1 MNTQILISFL
11 KIKRISLIEN
21 DVAVSYEEIHIN
33 HRFVRNIVINKEKET
48 INILYQLEPNSIV
61 LYKISIDNGEYLPLQ
76 EKIDGI
82 LTVRCY
88 VSYEEYRKI
97 KSAIAGF
104 TY

>member
-11 KIKRISLIEN
+11 KIKRISSVEN

-33 HRFVRNIVINKEKET
+33 YRFVRNIVINKET
-48 INILYQLEPNSIV
+48 INILYQLNHNSIV

-76 EKIDGI
+76 EIIDGV

-97 KSAIAGF
+97 KSAIADF

>member
-11 KIKRISLIEN
+11 KIKRISSVEN
-21 DVAVSYEEIHIN
+21 DIAVSYEEIHIN
-33 HRFVRNIVINKEKET
+33 YRFVRNIVINKET
-48 INILYQLEPNSIV
+48 INILYQLDPNSIV

-76 EKIDGI
+76 EIIDGI

-88 VSYEEYRKI
+88 VSDGEYRNI
-97 KSAIAGF
+97 KSAIADF

>member
-1 MNTQILISFL
+1 MMTNVLISFL
-11 KIKRISLIEN
+11 KIKRISSVEN

-33 HRFVRNIVINKEKET
+33 YRFVRNIVINKET
-48 INILYQLEPNSIV
+48 INILYQLNHNSVV

-76 EKIDGI
+76 VIIDGI

-88 VSYEEYRKI
+88 VSDREYRNI
-97 KSAIAGF
+97 KSAIAEF

>member
-11 KIKRISLIEN
+11 KIKRVSSVEN
-21 DVAVSYEEIHIN
+21 NVAVSDEEIHIN
-33 HRFVRNIVINKEKET
+33 YRFVRNIVINKET
-48 INILYQLEPNSIV
+48 INILYQLNPNSVV

-76 EKIDGI
+76 AIIDGI

-88 VSYEEYRKI
+88 VSDDEYRKI
-97 KSAIAGF
+97 KSAIANF

>member
-11 KIKRISLIEN
+11 KIKRISSVEN

-33 HRFVRNIVINKEKET
+33 YRFVRNIVINKET
-48 INILYQLEPNSIV
+48 INILYQLNHNSIV
-61 LYKISIDNGEYLPLQ
+61 LYKISIDNSEYLPLQ
-76 EKIDGI
+76 EIIDGV

-97 KSAIAGF
+97 KSAIADF

>member
-11 KIKRISLIEN
+11 KIKRVSSVEN

-33 HRFVRNIVINKEKET
+33 YRFVRNIVINKET
-48 INILYQLEPNSIV
+48 INILYQLNHNSIV

-76 EKIDGI
+76 AIIDGV
-82 LTVRCY
+82 LVLRCY
-88 VSYEEYRKI
+88 VSDEEYRKI
-97 KSAIAGF
+97 KSAIADF

>member
-1 MNTQILISFL
+1 MMTNILISFL
-11 KIKRISLIEN
+11 KIKRISSIEN

-33 HRFVRNIVINKEKET
+33 HRFVRNIVINKET
-48 INILYQLEPNSIV
+48 INILYQLNHNSIV

-76 EKIDGI
+76 EIIDGV

-97 KSAIAGF
+97 KSAIADF

>member
-11 KIKRISLIEN
+11 KIKRVSSVEN
-21 DVAVSYEEIHIN
+21 NVAVSYEEIHIN
-33 HRFVRNIVINKEKET
+33 YRFVRNIVINKET
-48 INILYQLEPNSIV
+48 INILYQLNPNSVV

-76 EKIDGI
+76 EIIDGV

-97 KSAIAGF
+97 KSAIADF

>member
-11 KIKRISLIEN
+11 KIKRVSLVEN
-21 DVAVSYEEIHIN
+21 NVAVSYEEIHIN
-33 HRFVRNIVINKEKET
+33 YRFVRNIVINKET
-48 INILYQLEPNSIV
+48 INILYQLDPNSIV

-76 EKIDGI
+76 EIIDGV

-97 KSAIAGF
+97 KSAIADF

>member
-11 KIKRISLIEN
+11 KIKRISSVEN

-33 HRFVRNIVINKEKET
+33 YRFVRNIVINKET
-48 INILYQLEPNSIV
+48 INILYQLNHNSIV

-76 EKIDGI
+76 EIIDGV
-82 LTVRCY
+82 LTLRCY

-97 KSAIAGF
+97 KSAIADF

>member
-11 KIKRISLIEN
+11 KIKRISSVEN

-33 HRFVRNIVINKEKET
+33 YRFVRNIVINKET
-48 INILYQLEPNSIV
+48 INILYQLNHNSIV

-76 EKIDGI
+76 EIINGV

-97 KSAIAGF
+97 KSAIADF

>member
-1 MNTQILISFL
+1 M
-11 KIKRISLIEN
+11 KIKRISSVEN

-33 HRFVRNIVINKEKET
+33 YRFVRNIVINKET
-48 INILYQLEPNSIV
+48 INILYQLNHNSIV

-76 EKIDGI
+76 EIIDGV

-97 KSAIAGF
+97 KSAIADF

>member
-1 MNTQILISFL
+1 MITNISISFL
-11 KIKRISLIEN
+11 KIKRVSSVEN

-33 HRFVRNIVINKEKET
+33 YRFVRNIVINKET
-48 INILYQLEPNSIV
+48 INILYQLNHNSVV
-61 LYKISIDNGEYLPLQ
+61 LYKISVDNGEYLPLQ
-76 EKIDGI
+76 VITDGI

>member
-11 KIKRISLIEN
+11 KIKRISSVEN

-33 HRFVRNIVINKEKET
+33 YRFVRNIVINKET
-48 INILYQLEPNSIV
+48 INILYQLNHNSIV
-61 LYKISIDNGEYLPLQ
+61 LYKISIDNSEYLPLQ
-76 EKIDGI
+76 EIIDGV

-88 VSYEEYRKI
+88 VSYEEYRKV
-97 KSAIAGF
+97 KSAIADF

>member
-11 KIKRISLIEN
+11 KIKRVSSVEN
-21 DVAVSYEEIHIN
+21 NVAVSDDEIHIN
-33 HRFVRNIVINKEKET
+33 YRFVRNIVINKET
-48 INILYQLEPNSIV
+48 INILYQLNPNSVV

-76 EKIDGI
+76 AIIDGI

-88 VSYEEYRKI
+88 VSDDEYRKI
-97 KSAIAGF
+97 KSAIANF

>member
-11 KIKRISLIEN
+11 KIKRVSLVEN
-21 DVAVSYEEIHIN
+21 NVAVSYEEIHIN
-33 HRFVRNIVINKEKET
+33 YRFVRNIVINKET
-48 INILYQLEPNSIV
+48 INILYQLNPNSVV

-76 EKIDGI
+76 EIIDGV

-97 KSAIAGF
+97 KSAIADF